1 LERLMAETS
10 AHTEVPAGG
19 KEMFPPFQKE
29 TFPSQLFWLA
39 ITFIALYVVMA
50 RIALPQIGAIFQARR
65 DRIGGDLAQA
75 QELKSES
82 ESALAA
88 YEKAL
93 AEARERA
100 QKIADDTSHRLHAEA
115 EERRKALESELNAK
129 LAEAER
135 AIAATKSAAM
145 ANVRGIAADAAAA
158 IVERLIGAAPA
169 DAAVKSAVDAALKG

>member
-1 LERLMAETS
+1 MAETS

-19 KEMFPPFQKE
+19 KPMFPPFQKE

-39 ITFIALYVVMA
+39 ITFVALYVVLA

-65 DRIGGDLAQA
+65 DSIDADLAQA

-82 ESALAA
+82 ETALGA

-100 QKIADDTSHRLHAEA
+100 QRIADDTSHRLNAEA
-115 EERRKALESELNAK
+115 EARRKTLEAELNAK

-135 AIAATKSAAM
+135 TIAATKSAAM
-145 ANVRGIAADAAAA
+145 ANVHAIAAEAAAA

-169 DAAVKSAVDAALKG
+169 DAAVKAAVEAALKG

>member
-1 LERLMAETS
+1 MAETN
-10 AHTEVPAGG
+10 AHTAVPAGG

-29 TFPSQLFWLA
+29 TFPSQLFWLV
-39 ITFIALYVVMA
+39 ITFVTLYVVMA
-50 RIALPQIGAIFQARR
+50 RVVLPQIGGIFQARR
-65 DRIGGDLAQA
+65 DRIGGDLDRA

-82 ESALAA
+82 DEALAA

-100 QKIADDTSHRLHAEA
+100 QKIADDTSHRLNAEA
-115 EERRKALESELNAK
+115 EERRKALETELNAK

-135 AIAATKSAAM
+135 SIAATKTAAM
-145 ANVRGIAADAAAA
+145 ANVRAIATDAAAA
-158 IVERLIGAAPA
+158 IVERLIGTAPT

>member
-1 LERLMAETS
+1 MAETT

-65 DRIGGDLAQA
+65 DRIGGDLAEA
-75 QELKSES
+75 QKLKSES
-82 ESALAA
+82 ETALAA

-93 AEARERA
+93 AEARGRA
-100 QKIADDTSHRLHAEA
+100 QRIADEASHRLNAEA
-115 EERRKALESELNAK
+115 QERRKTLESELDAK

-135 AIAATKSAAM
+135 TIAATKSAAM
-145 ANVRGIAADAAAA
+145 ANVHAIAAEAAAA
-158 IVERLIGAAPA
+158 IVARLIGAVPA
-169 DAAVKSAVDAALKG
+169 DSAVKAAVENALKG

>member
-1 LERLMAETS
+1 MAATN

-19 KEMFPPFQKE
+19 KEIFPPFQKE

-65 DRIGGDLAQA
+65 DRISGDLADA
-75 QELKSES
+75 QNLKGES
-82 ESALAA
+82 EATLAA

-93 AEARERA
+93 AEARGRA
-100 QKIADDTSHRLHAEA
+100 QGIADETSRQLNAEA
-115 EERRKALESELNAK
+115 EERRKALESQLNAK

-145 ANVRGIAADAAAA
+145 ANVQAIATEAAAA
-158 IVERLIGAAPA
+158 IVERLIGTAPA
-169 DAAVKSAVDAALKG
+169 DSQVKAAVEDALKG